1 MKMPILNKVT
11 YIVLIIIIL
20 NSCTSMNKDTNTP
33 NTANNKNDSK
43 QPFLTTPKVR
53 KIWVPEKIEND
64 KFIEGHYMWILE
76 KTSSWSQ

>member
-1 MKMPILNKVT
+1 MNKSKYSLKVLF
-11 YIVLIIIIL
+11 YVFVLII
-20 NSCTSMNKDTNTP
+20 NSCSTPNKDFNSDSTK
-33 NTANNKNDSK
+33 NKPDSK
-43 QPFLTTPKVR
+43 TPFLTAPKVR